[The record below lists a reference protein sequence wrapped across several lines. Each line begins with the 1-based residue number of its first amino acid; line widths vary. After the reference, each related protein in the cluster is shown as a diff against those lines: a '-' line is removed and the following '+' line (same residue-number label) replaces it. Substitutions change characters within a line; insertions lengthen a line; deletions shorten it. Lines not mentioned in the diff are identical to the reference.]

1 MSSVHRLTCPAVLVA
16 LSIAAS
22 ANAQEP
28 SSNPLASLPWQEGPT
43 TGTLGDVASIV
54 VPEGYQFV
62 DRAGASKFLE
72 LTQNPSDGSE
82 LGVVLSKDGSW
93 FVIFRFSDDGYVK
106 DDDRKLDADAILSS
120 IRTGT
125 ERSNEIRK
133 KRGWGTIEVVGWQQK
148 PFYDS
153 RTNNLTWSIQG
164 RSGDENSIN
173 HSTRLLGRRGV
184 MSVNLVLGPEDVH
197 TAVPAFNTL
206 LTGVSFNPGHRYAEF
221 RAGDKIAE
229 YGLAGLIVGG
239 TGAAL
244 LKTGLLKKIW
254 KLLVLGFIAVAGAV
268 KKFVAGLFGRRETAD
283 AASNV

>member
-1 MSSVHRLTCPAVLVA
+1 MFSVVRQLCPAMLIALGVA
-16 LSIAAS
+16 SS

-28 SSNPLASLPWQEGPT
+28 SNPLASLPWQAGPI
-43 TGTLGDVASIV
+43 TGKLGDVASIA

-62 DRAGASKFLE
+62 DSGGAAKFLE
-72 LTQNPSDGSE
+72 LTQNPSHGNE
-82 LGVVLSKDGSW
+82 LGVVLSNEGSW

-106 DDDRKLDADAILSS
+106 DDDRKLDSDAILSS
-120 IRTGT
+120 IRSGT
-125 ERSNEIRK
+125 EESNRIRK
-133 KRGWGTIEVVGWQQK
+133 QKGWGTIEVVGWQQK

-153 RTNNLTWSIQG
+153 QTNNLTWSIRG
-164 RSGDENSIN
+164 KSGDEASIN

-184 MSVNLVLGPEDVH
+184 MSVNLVLGPEDVK

-221 RAGDKIAE
+221 RQGDKIAE

-239 TGAAL
+239 TGVAL
-244 LKTGLLKKIW
+244 VKSGLLQKFW
-254 KLLVLGFIAVAGAV
+254 KLLVLGLIAVAGAV
-268 KKFVAGLFGRRETAD
+268 KKLVAGLFGRREAE

>member
-1 MSSVHRLTCPAVLVA
+1 MSSLVRQLCPALVIA
-16 LSIAAS
+16 LSVAHS

-28 SSNPLASLPWQEGPT
+28 SNPLASLPWQAGPI
-43 TGTLGDVASIV
+43 TGKLGDVASIV

-62 DRAGASKFLE
+62 DSGGASKFLE
-72 LTQNPSDGSE
+72 LTQNPSHGNE
-82 LGVVLSKDGSW
+82 LGVVLSNDGSW

-106 DDDRKLDADAILSS
+106 DDDRKLDSDAILSS
-120 IRTGT
+120 IRSGT
-125 ERSNEIRK
+125 EESNRIRK
-133 KRGWGTIEVVGWQQK
+133 QKGWATIEVVGWQQK

-153 RTNNLTWSIQG
+153 QTNNLTWSIRG
-164 RSGDENSIN
+164 KSGDEASIN

-184 MSVNLVLGPEDVH
+184 MSVNLVLGPEDV
-197 TAVPAFNTL
+197 TSAVPAFNTL

-239 TGAAL
+239 TGVAL
-244 LKTGLLKKIW
+244 VKSGLLQKFW
-254 KLLVLGFIAVAGAV
+254 KLLVLGLIAVAGAL
-268 KKFVAGLFGRRETAD
+268 KKLVAGLFGRREAE